1 MEDAEI
7 RAVVTRL
14 SRPHRSGGEVIERA
28 AILSSG
34 DVVTIADLPEDPH
47 ASPFDDDADSSDA
60 PETVR
65 ATLTPTSPLAS
76 VDRLPSS
83 AESRISSPSE
93 PRLTLKEYRDR
104 AERLYIIEVL
114 ASLEWNISRAAI
126 ILGVERT
133 NLHKKIRAY
142 GIKRGE
148 SRRSDEQ
155 I

>member
-1 MEDAEI
+1 VYPALE
-7 RAVVTRL
+7 R
-14 SRPHRSGGEVIERA
+14 RSFPGNVRELKNVIERA

-34 DVVTIADLPEDPH
+34 DVVTIADLPEDPR
-47 ASPFDDDADSSDA
+47 ASPFDDDAADSSDA

-65 ATLTPTSPLAS
+65 ATLTPTPPTAS
-76 VDRLPSS
+76 VDRAPSS
-83 AESRISSPSE
+83 AEIRISSPSE

-133 NLHKKIRAY
+133 HLHKKIRAY

-148 SRRSDEQ
+148 SRRSKEQ
-155 I
+155 L